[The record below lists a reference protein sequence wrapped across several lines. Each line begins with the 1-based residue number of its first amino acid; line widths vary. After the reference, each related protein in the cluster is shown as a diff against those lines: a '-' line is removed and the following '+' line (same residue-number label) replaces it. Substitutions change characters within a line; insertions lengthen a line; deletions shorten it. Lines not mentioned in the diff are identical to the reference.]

1 MSTSRNYVA
10 PSWEQIYSMLLDLS
24 LRIRESRFKPDL
36 IVGVCRGGWAPAR
49 VLSDLLENAH
59 TANIRIEF
67 YTGLGKT
74 AREPRVTQP
83 ISESVAGK
91 NALLVD
97 DVSDTGWSLKL
108 AKEHLLE
115 KGAASVRT
123 VTIYFKPHSILKPD
137 YFADTTGD
145 WIIFPW
151 ERLEAT
157 KHLIDEAMVDGRNL
171 DSVRLILKRCNF
183 SDSTVD
189 RLLQLAT
196 GAS

>member
-1 MSTSRNYVA
+1 
-10 PSWEQIYSMLLDLS
+10 MLLDLS
-24 LRIRESRFKPDL
+24 LRIRESGFKPDL

-74 AREPRVTQP
+74 LREPRVTQP

-91 NALLVD
+91 NVLVVD
-97 DVSDTGWSLKL
+97 DVSDTGWSLKV
-108 AKEHLLE
+108 ATEHLLE

-123 VTIYFKPHSILKPD
+123 VTIYFKPHSIFKPD
-137 YFADTTGD
+137 YFADTTSD

-157 KHLIDEAMVDGRNL
+157 KHLIEEARMEGRNQ

-183 SDSTVD
+183 SDSTIN
-189 RLLQLAT
+189 RLIQLA